1 MLQLDDVVSFTKKME
16 GIKVIMIYNI
26 QLAFV
31 KQFKKIAD
39 TLQKY
44 VLDEDT
50 EKFRVMVELYNK
62 KMDNFIEDLV
72 PGLVQKFNLIIK
84 INRN

>member
-1 MLQLDDVVSFTKKME
+1 
-16 GIKVIMIYNI
+16 MIYNI

-72 PGLVQKFNLIIK
+72 PGLV
-84 INRN
+84 

>member
-1 MLQLDDVVSFTKKME
+1 MLQLDDVISFTKKME

>member
-50 EKFRVMVELYNK
+50 EKFRVMVELYSK

>member
-1 MLQLDDVVSFTKKME
+1 MLQLDDVVSFMKKME
-16 GIKVIMIYNI
+16 SIKINIIYKI

-31 KQFKKIAD
+31 KQFKKIAN

-72 PGLVQKFNLIIK
+72 PGLVYENIIIFK